1 MSGFAFRDRTLKLTI
16 AGNDFGIEVDAENGK
31 IVKSISEEAVGVVK
45 AYQSDNK
52 TEKEAIASFKGFINQ
67 VLSDKKASSKIFAAH
82 TGHKGLHGCTY
93 VYRQRDREFQSE
105 ISAYRRC
112 GIKLTTGEGV
122 CAAKSFEDAFLSL
135 KRAMVYKAFLKE
147 AIALSF
153 SVLLSL

>member
-82 TGHKGLHGCTY
+82 TPDIRDCMDVLTY
-93 VYRQRDREFQSE
+93 IANE
-105 ISAYRRC
+105 IASFNQKSAR
-112 GIKLTTGEGV
+112 IEG
-122 CAAKSFEDAFLSL
+122 AELN
-135 KRAMVYKAFLKE
+135 
-147 AIALSF
+147 
-153 SVLLSL
+153 